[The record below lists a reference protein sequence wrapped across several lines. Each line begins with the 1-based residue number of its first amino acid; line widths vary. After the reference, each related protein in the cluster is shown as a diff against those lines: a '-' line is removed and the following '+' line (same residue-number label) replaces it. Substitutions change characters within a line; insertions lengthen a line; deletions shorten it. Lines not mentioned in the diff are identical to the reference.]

1 MSRAIGEKIQPCVV
15 CKSASL
21 SVGPKERLAI
31 AVATLVH
38 TGEFCVETAV
48 EGMELWRDE
57 Y

>member
-21 SVGPKERLAI
+21 SGGPKERLAI

-48 EGMELWRDE
+48 EGMELWRHE